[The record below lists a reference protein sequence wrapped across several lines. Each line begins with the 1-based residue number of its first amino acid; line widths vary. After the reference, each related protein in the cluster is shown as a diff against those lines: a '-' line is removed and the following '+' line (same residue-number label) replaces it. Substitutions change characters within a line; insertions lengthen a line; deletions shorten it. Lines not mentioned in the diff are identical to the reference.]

1 MGEIEGAVKTHLEKV
16 AHEKGISLLEC
27 QPMVDHVH
35 LLIEAGSD
43 EELSWT
49 MKLLKG
55 RSSYE
60 LFRGLREL
68 KVDAGESSFWQR
80 SFAARPV
87 PENQMERVRHYIRTQ
102 DERLEKYER

>member
-1 MGEIEGAVKTHLEKV
+1 VGEIEGRVKTHLQKV
-16 AHEKGISLLEC
+16 AGEKGISLLEC

-35 LLIEAGSD
+35 LLVEAGSD

-60 LFRGLREL
+60 LFRGLPEL
-68 KVDAGESSFWQR
+68 KLDASENSFWQR
-80 SFAARPV
+80 SFAARLV
-87 PENQMERVRHYIRTQ
+87 PGNQIERVRQYIRTQ